1 MLLSQKSLEKLRL
14 LINEETEY
22 RSGPEIIK
30 FFSNFDYQDQYQQGF
45 PSRWIYTDSRL
56 NNINSTGK
64 IKICIQQLFSPVN
77 FINDFEKLDA
87 LISEFNQYLQFDK
100 YKVLRSN
107 TKIEIQQ
114 LQNIDLD
121 TQIKNSKISAYD
133 FITHEFKVDI
143 EKLSINHSLSTVINA
158 RIIEIEKAFR
168 AEAYL
173 SVVILA
179 GSTLEGLLL
188 NCASLYPKQFNT
200 CNSTPK
206 RDAKAKNFD
215 QWTLNN
221 FIDVAHEL
229 NLIEHD
235 TYKFSKELRDFRNYI
250 HPFQQMTENF
260 HPREETAKI
269 CLQVLKAT
277 IADISKNE
285 LTI

>member
-1 MLLSQKSLEKLRL
+1 MPVYIQ
-14 LINEETEY
+14 
-22 RSGPEIIK
+22 
-30 FFSNFDYQDQYQQGF
+30 
-45 PSRWIYTDSRL
+45 
-56 NNINSTGK
+56 NN
-64 IKICIQQLFSPVN
+64 L
-77 FINDFEKLDA
+77 
-87 LISEFNQYLQFDK
+87 
-100 YKVLRSN
+100 
-107 TKIEIQQ
+107 
-114 LQNIDLD
+114 
-121 TQIKNSKISAYD
+121 
-133 FITHEFKVDI
+133 
-143 EKLSINHSLSTVINA
+143 
-158 RIIEIEKAFR
+158 
-168 AEAYL
+168 
-173 SVVILA
+173 
-179 GSTLEGLLL
+179 
-188 NCASLYPKQFNT
+188 
-200 CNSTPK
+200 TPK